1 MDELG
6 VETIGLLA
14 DASLLGGASERS
26 ARQRDSHQAQLLRWI
41 GETLAITARVAS
53 SGQAELLPLFWIRL
67 YGLLTDVADF
77 VELSVEQGY
86 DGLCTFPLARV
97 RAARSPLPTAL
108 TRLRSVFEEDE
119 LLYIE
124 YRRHAECD
132 PFQTKYRERRLPH
145 GAPAHVPSVLL
156 DGRPVTVDAARAAF
170 DKLLAAHAMREE
182 RVGSAFARRVLPG
195 LHAVDAA
202 ARAE

>member
-1 MDELG
+1 MDELQ
-6 VETIGLLA
+6 VESTGLWG
-14 DASLLGGASERS
+14 DVSLLEGVPEHGTR
-26 ARQRDSHQAQLLRWI
+26 ARENHQDQLVRWV

-53 SGQAELLPLFWIRL
+53 SGQSELLPVFWIRL
-67 YGLLTDVADF
+67 YGLLTDVTDF
-77 VELSVEQGY
+77 VELSAERSN
-86 DGLCTFPLARV
+86 DGLSMFPQARRTV
-97 RAARSPLPTAL
+97 RSKLPTAL
-108 TRLRSVFEEDE
+108 NRLKAVFEEDE

-132 PFQTKYRERRLPH
+132 PFQAKYRPRRLPH

-156 DGRPVTVDAARAAF
+156 DGRPITVEAARAAF
-170 DKLLAAHAMREE
+170 DKLLAMHGRED
-182 RVGSAFARRVLPG
+182 RIGSAFARRVLPA

>member
-1 MDELG
+1 MDELQ
-6 VETIGLLA
+6 VEAVEVWG
-14 DASLLGGASERS
+14 DVSLFEGAEGRTP
-26 ARQRDSHQAQLLRWI
+26 RRRDNHQAQLVRWI

-53 SGQAELLPLFWIRL
+53 SGQAELLPVFWIRL

-77 VELSVEQGY
+77 VELASEQSY
-86 DGLCTFPLARV
+86 DGLCMFPQV
-97 RAARSPLPTAL
+97 RARQTRSKLPTAL
-108 TRLRSVFEEDE
+108 HRLKSVFEEDE

-132 PFQTKYRERRLPH
+132 PFVTKYRPRR
-145 GAPAHVPSVLL
+145 GVPAHVPSVLL
-156 DGRPVTVDAARAAF
+156 EGRPITVEQARAAF
-170 DKLLAAHAMREE
+170 DRLLALHGREE
-182 RVGSAFARRVLPG
+182 RVGSAFASRVLPA

>member
-1 MDELG
+1 MDELQV
-6 VETIGLLA
+6 VETAGLWGDVA
-14 DASLLGGASERS
+14 LLEGVQERGARRE
-26 ARQRDSHQAQLLRWI
+26 SHQEQLVRWI

-53 SGQAELLPLFWIRL
+53 SGQAELLPVFWIRL
-67 YGLLTDVADF
+67 YGLLTDVMDF
-77 VELSVEQGY
+77 VELSAEQSH
-86 DGLCTFPLARV
+86 DGMMMFPQARRAV
-97 RAARSPLPTAL
+97 RSKLPTAL
-108 TRLRSVFEEDE
+108 NRLKAEFEEDE

-132 PFQTKYRERRLPH
+132 PFQAKYRPRRLPH

-156 DGRPVTVDAARAAF
+156 DGRPVTVEAARSAF
-170 DKLLAAHAMREE
+170 DRLLAAHGREE
-182 RVGSAFARRVLPG
+182 RIGSAFARRVLPA